1 MTRFDETRDNLTD
14 TEAALMAADAHADTR
29 EDDDNRPMEHRVADS
44 WWTTLHAKAADT
56 RPRLWPDGSPMAD
69 TVWHTGFSLCDCEH
83 CTTDDDDDDDDGSI
97 AAALF
102 SQPHFGG

>member
-56 RPRLWPDGSPMAD
+56 RDHETAWAE
-69 TVWHTGFSLCDCEH
+69 CQCEH
-83 CTTDDDDDDDDGSI
+83 CTG
-97 AAALF
+97 
-102 SQPHFGG
+102 